1 MPTFLCYSYY
11 ITQGGFTVNTFTIV
25 LIVVTVVMIGVVIA
39 LAIISKKAQK
49 RQAEQKEQM
58 DAVAQTVSILV
69 IDKAQM
75 RIKDAGLPAV
85 VLENTPKYL
94 RFSKV
99 PVVKAKAGPKIMTFM
114 CDAKVFPLIPVKKEI
129 KAVISGIYITDV
141 KGLRSQLDK
150 PVKKRGLFRK

>member
-1 MPTFLCYSYY
+1 M
-11 ITQGGFTVNTFTIV
+11 NTLTIV
-25 LIVVTVVMIGVVIA
+25 LIVITVVMIGVLIA
-39 LAIISKKAQK
+39 LAIISKRAQK

-69 IDKAQM
+69 IDKGQM

-85 VLENTPKYL
+85 VLENTPRYL

-150 PVKKRGLFRK
+150 PVKKRGLFRR

>member
-1 MPTFLCYSYY
+1 
-11 ITQGGFTVNTFTIV
+11 VNTFTIV

>member
-1 MPTFLCYSYY
+1 MSTL
-11 ITQGGFTVNTFTIV
+11 TIV
-25 LIVVTVVMIGVVIA
+25 LIVITIVLIGVVIA
-39 LAIISKKAQK
+39 LAIISKRAQK

-69 IDKAQM
+69 IDKGQM

-85 VLENTPKYL
+85 VLENTPRYL